1 MKLLH
6 TISRSKWNGICLADF
21 RGPGLRAVRQS
32 LLYGLSGGK
41 TRVIRPGM
49 RADSIRYHFASDNT
63 AAICPE
69 AWAALEEANTKYAPA
84 YGEDEWTAEVCGRIR
99 KIFEVDCDV
108 YFVFTGTAANA
119 LGLAQL
125 CQPFH
130 GVICHERAHI
140 QTDEGGA
147 TEFYARG
154 AKLFLTKTNDGKID
168 LGETEKLIAQ
178 QVELHGHMMRAISIA
193 QATELGT
200 VYTPDEVEAIGGFA
214 RTHKMLLHM
223 DGARFANA
231 VASLGC
237 APKTI
242 TWKAGVDVLSFGGT
256 KNGVAAGEL
265 VIFFDKRSSSDF
277 QYRVKQA
284 GHLGSKMRF
293 LAAPWLGLLNGD
305 VWLRNAR
312 HANQAARQLA
322 QRLRGEVG
330 IEPLFPVESNAVF
343 VQMDDELVRG
353 LEALG
358 WRFYKFIEPDVY
370 RLMCSWATTEEEISS
385 FVADVLATK

>member
-1 MKLLH
+1 
-6 TISRSKWNGICLADF
+6 
-21 RGPGLRAVRQS
+21 
-32 LLYGLSGGK
+32 
-41 TRVIRPGM
+41 M
-49 RADSIRYHFASDNT
+49 RADTIRCDFASDNT

-69 AWAALEEANTKYAPA
+69 AWTALAEANTKYAPT
-84 YGEDEWTAEVCGRIR
+84 YGEDEWTAEVCERIR

-108 YFVFTGTAANA
+108 YFVFTGTSANA

-130 GVICHERAHI
+130 GVICHKRAHI

-147 TEFYARG
+147 TEFYTRG
-154 AKLFLTKTNDGKID
+154 ARLFLTNTSNGKID
-168 LGETEKLIAQ
+168 VSQAEKLIAQ

-200 VYTPDEVEAIGGFA
+200 VYTANEVAEIGGFVRA
-214 RTHKMLLHM
+214 YQMLLHM

-242 TWKAGVDVLSFGGT
+242 TWKAGVDILSFGGT
-256 KNGVAAGEL
+256 KNGLAAGEL
-265 VIFFDKRSSSDF
+265 VIFFDKQSSRDF

-305 VWLRNAR
+305 VWLKNAW
-312 HANQAARQLA
+312 HANQAARQLV
-322 QRLRGEVG
+322 QRLQNEAG
-330 IEPLFPVESNAVF
+330 IENVFPVESNAVF
-343 VQMDDELVRG
+343 VRMDDQLVH
-353 LEALG
+353 ALQARG
-358 WRFYKFIEPDVY
+358 WRFYKFIEPNVY
-370 RLMCSWATTEEEISS
+370 RLMCSWSTTDEEISTLIS
-385 FVADVLATK
+385 DVLAIK

>member
-1 MKLLH
+1 
-6 TISRSKWNGICLADF
+6 
-21 RGPGLRAVRQS
+21 
-32 LLYGLSGGK
+32 
-41 TRVIRPGM
+41 M
-49 RADSIRYHFASDNT
+49 RADTTRYDFASDNT
-63 AAICPE
+63 AAVCPE
-69 AWAALEEANTKYAPA
+69 AWATLEEANKNYSAA
-84 YGEDEWTAEVCGRIR
+84 YGDDEWTAQVCGRIR

-108 YFVFTGTAANA
+108 YFVFSGTAANA

-147 TEFYARG
+147 TEFFTRG
-154 AKLFLTKTNDGKID
+154 ARLFLTNTTDGKID
-168 LGETEKLIAQ
+168 LGEAEKLIAQ

-193 QATELGT
+193 QPTELGT
-200 VYTPDEVEAIGGFA
+200 VYTPDEVAAIGSFA
-214 RTHKMLLHM
+214 FAHKMLLHM

-242 TWKAGVDVLSFGGT
+242 TWKAGVHILSFGGT

-265 VIFFDKRSSSDF
+265 VIFFDKKSSRDF

-305 VWLRNAR
+305 VWLLNAR
-312 HANQAARQLA
+312 HANEAARELA
-322 QRLRGEVG
+322 QRLRNEAGLENV
-330 IEPLFPVESNAVF
+330 FPVESNAVF
-343 VQMDDELVRG
+343 VRLDEQLVRG
-353 LEALG
+353 LHARG
-358 WRFYKFIEPDVY
+358 WRFYKFLEPDIY
-370 RLMCSWATTEEEISS
+370 RLMCSWSTTDEEISMLIRDV
-385 FVADVLATK
+385 VAIKC

>member
-1 MKLLH
+1 M
-6 TISRSKWNGICLADF
+6 
-21 RGPGLRAVRQS
+21 
-32 LLYGLSGGK
+32 
-41 TRVIRPGM
+41 M
-49 RADSIRYHFASDNT
+49 RADTSRYEFASDNT
-63 AAICPE
+63 AAVCPE
-69 AWAALEEANTKYAPA
+69 AWAALEEANRDHAPA
-84 YGEDEWTAEVCGRIR
+84 YGDDDWTSQVCGRIR

-130 GVICHERAHI
+130 GVICQEHAHI

-147 TEFYARG
+147 AEFYTRG
-154 AKLFLTKTNDGKID
+154 AKLFLISAANGKID
-168 LGETEKLIAQ
+168 LRQAEKAVAEQI
-178 QVELHGHMMRAISIA
+178 ELHGHKMRAISIA
-193 QATELGT
+193 QATEFGT
-200 VYTPDEVEAIGGFA
+200 VYAPDEVVAIGAFA
-214 RTHKMLLHM
+214 RAHRMVLHM

-265 VIFFDKRSSSDF
+265 VVFFDKKLSRDF
-277 QYRVKQA
+277 GYRVKQA

-312 HANQAARQLA
+312 HANEAARQLA
-322 QRLRGEVG
+322 QRLRKEAG
-330 IEPLFPVESNAVF
+330 IENRFPVDSNAVF
-343 VQMDDELVRG
+343 VRMDDQFVCG
-353 LEALG
+353 LQSRG

-370 RLMCSWATTEEEISS
+370 RLMCSWSTTEEEISS
-385 FVADVLATK
+385 LLADVVAIK

>member
-1 MKLLH
+1 M
-6 TISRSKWNGICLADF
+6 CAD
-21 RGPGLRAVRQS
+21 P
-32 LLYGLSGGK
+32 
-41 TRVIRPGM
+41 
-49 RADSIRYHFASDNT
+49 IRYEFASDNT

-69 AWAALEEANTKYAPA
+69 AWTALEEANTHHAPS
-84 YGEDEWTAEVCGRIR
+84 YGEDEWTAAVCERIR
-99 KIFEVDCDV
+99 QLFEVDCDV
-108 YFVFTGTAANA
+108 YFVFTGTGANA
-119 LGLAQL
+119 LGLAQV

-140 QTDEGGA
+140 QTDEAGA
-147 TEFYARG
+147 TESYTRG
-154 AKLFLTKTNDGKID
+154 AKLFLTKTKDGKID
-168 LGETEKLIAQ
+168 LREAEQLFVR
-178 QVELHGHMMRAISIA
+178 QVELHGDMMHALSIA

-200 VYTPDEVEAIGGFA
+200 VYATDEVEAVGAFA

-242 TWKAGVDVLSFGGT
+242 TWKVGVNVLSFGGT
-256 KNGVAAGEL
+256 KNGLATGEL
-265 VIFFDKRSSSDF
+265 VIFFDKRSSRDF

-312 HANQAARQLA
+312 HANDAARELA
-322 QRLRGEVG
+322 RRLRTEAGMES
-330 IEPLFPVESNAVF
+330 LFPLESNAVF
-343 VQMDDELVRG
+343 IRMDDQLVH
-353 LEALG
+353 ALQARG
-358 WRFYKFIEPDVY
+358 WRFYKSLEPNVY
-370 RLMCSWATTEEEISS
+370 RLMCSWSTTDEEISMLIS
-385 FVADVLATK
+385 DFLAIK

>member
-1 MKLLH
+1 
-6 TISRSKWNGICLADF
+6 
-21 RGPGLRAVRQS
+21 
-32 LLYGLSGGK
+32 
-41 TRVIRPGM
+41 M
-49 RADSIRYHFASDNT
+49 RADTVRYDFASDNT

-69 AWAALEEANTKYAPA
+69 AWTALAKANAHYAPS
-84 YGEDEWTAEVCGRIR
+84 YGEDEWTAAVCERVR
-99 KIFEVDCDV
+99 QLFEIDCDV

-130 GVICHERAHI
+130 GVICHERAHL
-140 QTDEGGA
+140 QTDEAGA
-147 TEFYARG
+147 TEFHTRG

-178 QVELHGHMMRAISIA
+178 QVELHGHMMHAISIA

-200 VYTPDEVEAIGGFA
+200 VYRPDEVEAIGAFA
-214 RTHKMLLHM
+214 RAHRLLLHM

-256 KNGVAAGEL
+256 KNGVAVGEL
-265 VIFFDKRSSSDF
+265 VVFFDKKASSDF

-312 HANQAARQLA
+312 HANEATRDLAR
-322 QRLRGEVG
+322 RLRKEAGMES
-330 IEPLFPVESNAVF
+330 LFPVESNAVF
-343 VQMDDELVRG
+343 VQLSDQLARG
-353 LEALG
+353 LYARG
-358 WRFYKFIEPDVY
+358 WRFFKSLEPDVY
-370 RLMCSWATTEEEISS
+370 RLMCSWSTTADDISMLVGD
-385 FVADVLATK
+385 FVAIK

>member
-1 MKLLH
+1 
-6 TISRSKWNGICLADF
+6 
-21 RGPGLRAVRQS
+21 
-32 LLYGLSGGK
+32 
-41 TRVIRPGM
+41 M
-49 RADSIRYHFASDNT
+49 RANTVRYEFASDNT

-69 AWAALEEANTKYAPA
+69 AWTALVEANAHYAPS
-84 YGEDEWTAEVCGRIR
+84 YGEDEWTSAVCQRIR
-99 KIFEVDCDV
+99 QLFEVDCDV
-108 YFVFTGTAANA
+108 YFVFTGTGANA
-119 LGLAQL
+119 LGLAQV

-130 GVICHERAHI
+130 GVICQERAHI

-147 TEFYARG
+147 TEFYTRG
-154 AKLFLTKTNDGKID
+154 AKLFLTKTKDGKID
-168 LGETEKLIAQ
+168 LGETAKLLVQ

-200 VYTPDEVEAIGGFA
+200 VYKPDEVEAIGAFA
-214 RTHKMLLHM
+214 RAHRMVLHM

-265 VIFFDKRSSSDF
+265 VIFFDKESSRDF

-284 GHLGSKMRF
+284 GQLGSKMRF
-293 LAAPWLGLLNGD
+293 LAAPWLGLMSGD

-312 HANQAARQLA
+312 HANEAACELA
-322 QRLRGEVG
+322 QRLRNEAG
-330 IEPLFPVESNAVF
+330 IESVFPVESNAVF
-343 VQMDDELVRG
+343 LQLDDQLVQG
-353 LEALG
+353 LHARG
-358 WRFYKFIEPDVY
+358 WRFYKFVEPDIY
-370 RLMCSWATTEEEISS
+370 RLMCSWSTTDEEISMLVRDL
-385 FVADVLATK
+385 VAIK

>member
-1 MKLLH
+1 
-6 TISRSKWNGICLADF
+6 
-21 RGPGLRAVRQS
+21 
-32 LLYGLSGGK
+32 
-41 TRVIRPGM
+41 M
-49 RADSIRYHFASDNT
+49 RADSIRYDFASDNT

-69 AWAALEEANTKYAPA
+69 AWRALEESNTKYAPA

-130 GVICHERAHI
+130 GVICHELAHI

-147 TEFYARG
+147 AEFYTRG
-154 AKLFLTKTNDGKID
+154 AKLFLTNTCNGKIG
-168 LGETEKLIAQ
+168 LGQAEKLIAQ

-200 VYTPDEVEAIGGFA
+200 VYTPDEVAAIGGFVRA
-214 RTHKMLLHM
+214 HQMLLHM

-242 TWKAGVDVLSFGGT
+242 TWKAGVDILSFGGT

-265 VIFFDKRSSSDF
+265 VIFFDKKSSRDF
-277 QYRVKQA
+277 QYRVKQG

-312 HANQAARQLA
+312 HANEAARELA
-322 QRLRGEVG
+322 QRLRNETGMEN
-330 IEPLFPVESNAVF
+330 LFPVESNAVF
-343 VQMDDELVRG
+343 VQLGDQLVRG
-353 LEALG
+353 LHARG
-358 WRFYKFIEPDVY
+358 WRFYKFVEPDIY
-370 RLMCSWATTEEEISS
+370 RLMCSWSTTDKEISMLVGDL
-385 FVADVLATK
+385 VAIKC

>member
-1 MKLLH
+1 
-6 TISRSKWNGICLADF
+6 
-21 RGPGLRAVRQS
+21 
-32 LLYGLSGGK
+32 
-41 TRVIRPGM
+41 M
-49 RADSIRYHFASDNT
+49 RADTVRYDFASDNT

-69 AWAALEEANTKYAPA
+69 AWTALAKANAHYAPS
-84 YGEDEWTAEVCGRIR
+84 YGEDEWTAAVCERVR
-99 KIFEVDCDV
+99 QLFEIDCDV

-130 GVICHERAHI
+130 GVICHARAHL
-140 QTDEGGA
+140 QTDEAGA
-147 TEFYARG
+147 MEFYTRG
-154 AKLFLTKTNDGKID
+154 AKLFLTKTNDGKVD
-168 LGETEKLIAQ
+168 LDETEKLITQ
-178 QVELHGHMMRAISIA
+178 QVELHGHMIHTISIA

-200 VYTPDEVEAIGGFA
+200 VYTPDEVEAIGAFA
-214 RTHKMLLHM
+214 RTHRLLLHM

-237 APKTI
+237 APKMI

-256 KNGVAAGEL
+256 KNGIAVGEL
-265 VIFFDKRSSSDF
+265 VVFFDKKASSDF

-312 HANQAARQLA
+312 HANQMACVLA
-322 QRLRGEVG
+322 QRLRNEAGLESV
-330 IEPLFPVESNAVF
+330 FPVESNAVF
-343 VQMDDELVRG
+343 MQLDEQLVRD
-353 LEALG
+353 LHARG
-358 WRFYKFIEPDVY
+358 WRFYKFLEPDIY
-370 RLMCSWATTEEEISS
+370 RLMCSWSTADEDISMLVDD
-385 FVADVLATK
+385 FAAIK

>member
-1 MKLLH
+1 
-6 TISRSKWNGICLADF
+6 
-21 RGPGLRAVRQS
+21 
-32 LLYGLSGGK
+32 
-41 TRVIRPGM
+41 
-49 RADSIRYHFASDNT
+49 
-63 AAICPE
+63 
-69 AWAALEEANTKYAPA
+69 
-84 YGEDEWTAEVCGRIR
+84 
-99 KIFEVDCDV
+99 
-108 YFVFTGTAANA
+108 VFTGTGANA

-147 TEFYARG
+147 TEFYTRG
-154 AKLFLTKTNDGKID
+154 AKLFLTNTTNGKID
-168 LGETEKLIAQ
+168 LGEAEKLVAQ

-200 VYTPDEVEAIGGFA
+200 VYSPGEVDAIGGFA
-214 RTHKMLLHM
+214 RAHRMLLHM

-237 APKTI
+237 APKMI
-242 TWKAGVDVLSFGGT
+242 TWKAGVDILSFGGT
-256 KNGVAAGEL
+256 KNGLASGEL
-265 VIFFDKRSSSDF
+265 VIFFDKKSSRDF

-312 HANQAARQLA
+312 HANEAARDLA
-322 QRLRGEVG
+322 QRLRKEAGMES
-330 IEPLFPVESNAVF
+330 LFPVESNAVF
-343 VQMDDELVRG
+343 VQLSDQLVRG
-353 LEALG
+353 LHARG
-358 WRFYKFIEPDVY
+358 WRFFKFLEPDVY
-370 RLMCSWATTEEEISS
+370 RLMCSWSTTADDISMLVGD
-385 FVADVLATK
+385 FVAIK

>member
-1 MKLLH
+1 
-6 TISRSKWNGICLADF
+6 
-21 RGPGLRAVRQS
+21 
-32 LLYGLSGGK
+32 
-41 TRVIRPGM
+41 M
-49 RADSIRYHFASDNT
+49 RADMIRHQFASDNT

-69 AWAALEEANTKYAPA
+69 AWTVLEEANTHYAPS
-84 YGEDEWTAEVCGRIR
+84 YGEDQWTAAVCERVR
-99 KIFEVDCDV
+99 QLFEVDCDV
-108 YFVFTGTAANA
+108 YFVFTGTGANA

-140 QTDEGGA
+140 QTDEAGA
-147 TEFYARG
+147 MESFTRG
-154 AKLFLTKTNDGKID
+154 AKLFLTKTSDGKID
-168 LGETEKLIAQ
+168 LGDTEKLIAQ

-193 QATELGT
+193 QATEMGT
-200 VYTPDEVEAIGGFA
+200 VYTPDEVEAIGGFVRA
-214 RTHKMLLHM
+214 HRMLLHM

-237 APKTI
+237 APKMI
-242 TWKAGVDVLSFGGT
+242 TWKAGVDILSFGGT

-265 VIFFDKRSSSDF
+265 VIFFDKESSRDF

-312 HANQAARQLA
+312 HANEAARELA
-322 QRLRGEVG
+322 QRLRNEAG
-330 IEPLFPVESNAVF
+330 IENVFPVESNAVF
-343 VQMDDELVRG
+343 VQLDEQVVRN
-353 LEALG
+353 LHTRG
-358 WRFYKFIEPDVY
+358 WRFYKFVEPNIY
-370 RLMCSWATTEEEISS
+370 RLMCSWSTTDDDISMLVGDL
-385 FVADVLATK
+385 VAIK